1 MYLHIRQSSINL
13 CHSLVIGC
21 VKIVCPRE
29 WVAKT
34 GGYKNLEID
43 IEKGL
48 NEKFVKLSHGCFE
61 TMYDPVSKTTAKEYQ
76 KLAKSPNFKPPKTN
90 HEQEYWS
97 G

>member
-1 MYLHIRQSSINL
+1 MKETLL
-13 CHSLVIGC
+13 FVISNFLM
-21 VKIVCPRE
+21 VV
-29 WVAKT
+29 
-34 GGYKNLEID
+34 L
-43 IEKGL
+43 
-48 NEKFVKLSHGCFE
+48 FVKLSHGCFE